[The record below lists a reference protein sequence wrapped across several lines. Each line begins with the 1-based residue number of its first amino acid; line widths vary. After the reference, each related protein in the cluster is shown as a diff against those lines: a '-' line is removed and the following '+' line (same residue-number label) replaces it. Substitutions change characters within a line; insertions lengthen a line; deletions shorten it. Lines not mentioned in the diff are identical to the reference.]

1 MEIYA
6 FEPFGF
12 SGFLVRVEVDIRRGI
27 PATDL
32 VGLAAGAVRESR
44 ERVRAAI
51 RNSGFEFP
59 QERILINLSPA
70 DVPKEGSAYDLPIAL
85 KILALSGKVPESN
98 NRLLVLGELNLDGS
112 VLPVRGILP
121 ALAHAA
127 SQGIQ
132 RCLIPAGNFIEAS
145 QQNLVAIYPVNH
157 LSVLPELLWM
167 VHENHDFRDIAKP
180 EQARFLSWQYG
191 YLRSDPCKEQERKY
205 HFDYSDYLGN
215 EPLLRALQIAAAGRH
230 NALLFGPPGTGKT
243 MAAVRFP
250 SLLPDLSEQQA
261 LEALSIRSLYGYTV
275 ESLSEMK
282 RPPLRAP
289 HHSASVEGMI
299 GGGKPVRPGEISLA
313 HHGVL
318 FLDETTEFRHDVL
331 QALREPIENGI
342 VNLTRAGRTLS
353 YPSNFQLLMAA
364 NPCPCGNLGN
374 PQKTCVCSSLEIQRY
389 WKKLGGPLMDRID
402 LRVPVSVPRTE
413 NIMNFNKANQAA
425 LQGSVMSAIERQKAR
440 NSNKGQH
447 GHESHYLPNARLL
460 AGDLAEHCRLERG
473 AETLFSEKIETLG
486 ISVRSCHA
494 ILKIARTIAD
504 IDGKEKITED
514 CMNEA
519 LHFRQC
525 GDSEVYLP

>member
-59 QERILINLSPA
+59 QDRILINLSPA
-70 DVPKEGSAYDLPIAL
+70 DIPKEGSSYDLPIAL
-85 KILALSGKVPESN
+85 KILALSGKVPECG
-98 NRLLVLGELNLDGS
+98 NRILVLGELNLDGS

-121 ALAHAA
+121 ALTGAA
-127 SQGIQ
+127 SQGIR
-132 RCLIPAGNFIEAS
+132 RCLVPAGNFTEAS
-145 QQNLVAIYPVNH
+145 QQNLSEVYPINH
-157 LSVLPELLWM
+157 LSLLPDILWM
-167 VHENHDFRDIAKP
+167 IQGNQSFTNMPKT
-180 EQARFLSWQYG
+180 EQQRFLAWNQG
-191 YLRSDPCKEQERKY
+191 YSQTKAGNEQESRVQV
-205 HFDYSDYLGN
+205 DYSDYLGN

-243 MAAVRFP
+243 MAALRFP

-261 LEALSIRSLYGYTV
+261 MEALSIRSLYGYSI
-275 ESLSEMK
+275 ESLPEMK

-289 HHSASVEGMI
+289 HHSASLEGII
-299 GGGKPVRPGEISLA
+299 GGGRPVRPGEISLA
-313 HHGVL
+313 HNGVL

-331 QALREPIENGI
+331 QALREPIEHGAVI
-342 VNLTRAGRTLS
+342 LTRAGRTLS
-353 YPSNFQLLMAA
+353 YPSDFQLILAA

-374 PQKTCVCSSLEIQRY
+374 PQKTCVCSPLEIQRY

-402 LRVPVSVPRTE
+402 LRIPVAVPRIE
-413 NIMNFNKANQAA
+413 NIMNNTKANQAA
-425 LQGSVMSAIERQKAR
+425 LRSSVLQAIERQKAR
-440 NSNKGQH
+440 NIAGSR
-447 GHESHYLPNARLL
+447 YLPNAKLP
-460 AGDLAEHCRLERG
+460 AGVISKCCRLETR
-473 AETLFSEKIETLG
+473 AEMLFSQKIEALG

-504 IDGKEKITED
+504 LDGKEVITED
-514 CMNEA
+514 CMQEA

-525 GDSEVYLP
+525 GENEVYLP

>member
-59 QERILINLSPA
+59 QDRILINLSPA
-70 DVPKEGSAYDLPIAL
+70 DIPKEGSSYDLPIAL
-85 KILALSGKVPESN
+85 KILALSGKVPECSN
-98 NRLLVLGELNLDGS
+98 RILVLGELNLDGS

-121 ALAHAA
+121 ALVGAA
-127 SQGIQ
+127 NHGI
-132 RCLIPAGNFIEAS
+132 RYCLVPAGNFAEAS
-145 QQNLVAIYPVNH
+145 QQNLSEVYPINH
-157 LSVLPELLWM
+157 LSLLPDVLWM
-167 VHENHDFRDIAKP
+167 IQNNQRFMNISKT
-180 EQARFLSWQYG
+180 EQQRFLTWNQG
-191 YLRSDPCKEQERKY
+191 YSQTKVCNERESKLLV
-205 HFDYSDYLGN
+205 DYSDYLGN

-243 MAAVRFP
+243 MAALRFP

-261 LEALSIRSLYGYTV
+261 IEALSIRSLYGYSI
-275 ESLSEMK
+275 ESLPEMK

-289 HHSASVEGMI
+289 HHSASLEGMI
-299 GGGKPVRPGEISLA
+299 GGGRPVRPGEISLA

-331 QALREPIENGI
+331 QALREPIENGVVI
-342 VNLTRAGRTLS
+342 LSRAGRTIS
-353 YPSNFQLLMAA
+353 YPSEFQLLLAA

-374 PQKTCVCSSLEIQRY
+374 PHKTCVCSPLEIQRY

-402 LRVPVSVPRTE
+402 LRIPVAVPRIE
-413 NIMNFNKANQAA
+413 NIMNNAKANQST
-425 LQGSVMSAIERQKAR
+425 LRNSVLHAIERQKVR
-440 NSNKGQH
+440 NISGDR
-447 GHESHYLPNARLL
+447 YIPNAKLPACVL
-460 AGDLAEHCRLERG
+460 SQYCRLETR
-473 AETLFSEKIETLG
+473 AEMLFSQKIEALG

-504 IDGKEKITED
+504 LDEKEVITED
-514 CMNEA
+514 CMQEA
-519 LHFRQC
+519 LYFRQC
-525 GDSEVYLP
+525 DGNEVFLP